1 MKALFLPV
9 IGLTALSVAACTST
23 HPNYGDLKP
32 VNLLIEEQIDGSPV
46 GVTGKAKV
54 RDELGFASY
63 TPSPVTFANGEVA
76 VFGSEYQYPMI
87 AGSVALFNPDLQL
100 IWRNI
105 FPLGPTATVTAVTEG
120 DDGYIYAAGQSKQL
134 GDKPAKT
141 WVIKLDRTG
150 RKLWHCSVGKVNV
163 VPAAIRSLPDGS
175 VVVVGT
181 KPRPEHGHHVWFAK
195 VKRNG
200 ALARQ
205 TTLTETHAKSIAKVS
220 QSGND
225 TFVAW
230 ETATGQRSHMTR
242 INRRGKHVKTT
253 LLTNFKAPLSI
264 RSMDTIPDR
273 GMLGAFKSTDGGL
286 MIGRYDLDGNWA
298 WETNHAVPIQW
309 SHAATLVTSHGNN
322 IVALHEPVGSTVWL
336 AGFDTRGEMLWQKT
350 VDKGLRAPVL
360 SLVQGWRNHFSLVV
374 ADMDFGTEVPNVK
387 RFDFLPDGREYDTVV
402 SNSFRVV
409 DSY

>member
-1 MKALFLPV
+1 
-9 IGLTALSVAACTST
+9 
-23 HPNYGDLKP
+23 
-32 VNLLIEEQIDGSPV
+32 
-46 GVTGKAKV
+46 
-54 RDELGFASY
+54 
-63 TPSPVTFANGEVA
+63 
-76 VFGSEYQYPMI
+76 
-87 AGSVALFNPDLQL
+87 
-100 IWRNI
+100 
-105 FPLGPTATVTAVTEG
+105 
-120 DDGYIYAAGQSKQL
+120 
-134 GDKPAKT
+134 
-141 WVIKLDRTG
+141 
-150 RKLWHCSVGKVNV
+150 
-163 VPAAIRSLPDGS
+163 
-175 VVVVGT
+175 
-181 KPRPEHGHHVWFAK
+181 
-195 VKRNG
+195 
-200 ALARQ
+200 
-205 TTLTETHAKSIAKVS
+205 
-220 QSGND
+220 
-225 TFVAW
+225 
-230 ETATGQRSHMTR
+230 
-242 INRRGKHVKTT
+242 
-253 LLTNFKAPLSI
+253 
-264 RSMDTIPDR
+264 MDTIPDR